1 MRKVLANQG
10 FPSSI
15 FSAWEAEGM
24 CELLPIQLRAVEAG
38 VLTGKSCVV
47 IGPTSCGKT
56 FVGEMVCV
64 KQVLMNRP
72 SLYLVPFKALAEEKH
87 VDFTKKYARPE
98 IGATVL
104 ISTADHREHDRQLAE
119 GDFNIAVLT
128 YEKLSVLL
136 VLHPTL
142 LSSVGALVVDEIQMI
157 SDETRGAELEL
168 LITRIRQLSP
178 NL

>member
-104 ISTADHREHDRQLAE
+104 ISTADHREHDDDVPLVVE
-119 GDFNIAVLT
+119 GG
-128 YEKLSVLL
+128 ERLL
-136 VLHPTL
+136 METPYPTFL
-142 LSSVGALVVDEIQMI
+142 LSASCPSLGSSKYAWSIQ
-157 SDETRGAELEL
+157 SSL
-168 LITRIRQLSP
+168 
-178 NL
+178 